1 MVVVNHQLTMWSF
14 FTRDPAKDFPYEIGD
29 LVPGLQSKSIW
40 ELHKGKKK
48 GTDQEISIF
57 VFEVKGGND
66 TLLDV
71 AKASVKRLKTLR
83 HPNILQYIDS
93 LETDKVVYLVTEYV
107 EPLLGHL
114 ELLKKEEERKLAVS
128 WGLFQIAKGLGF
140 LTGDCG
146 LSHNNVSSASVF
158 VDRAGEWKMGGVEY
172 MCPGTEAPPIKTLPS
187 LDRYAPPE
195 LADTSRRKPGPKW
208 CENRFSSIDRPSS
221 VCWCNISCMVNSK
234 YYVKTR
240 RETKHKPEHCTRL
253 VYITYVFLQE
263 FASSF
268 QLSLAPAKTVHVEA
282 IGNSHRN
289 QGMGST

>member
-1 MVVVNHQLTMWSF
+1 MNHQLTMWSF

-128 WGLFQIAKGLGF
+128 WGLFQIA
-140 LTGDCG
+140 
-146 LSHNNVSSASVF
+146 VSVF
-158 VDRAGEWKMGGVEY
+158 DIAWYPG
-172 MCPGTEAPPIKTLPS
+172 CP
-187 LDRYAPPE
+187 
-195 LADTSRRKPGPKW
+195 
-208 CENRFSSIDRPSS
+208 NF
-221 VCWCNISCMVNSK
+221 CNLWV
-234 YYVKTR
+234 
-240 RETKHKPEHCTRL
+240 
-253 VYITYVFLQE
+253 
-263 FASSF
+263 
-268 QLSLAPAKTVHVEA
+268 
-282 IGNSHRN
+282 
-289 QGMGST
+289 